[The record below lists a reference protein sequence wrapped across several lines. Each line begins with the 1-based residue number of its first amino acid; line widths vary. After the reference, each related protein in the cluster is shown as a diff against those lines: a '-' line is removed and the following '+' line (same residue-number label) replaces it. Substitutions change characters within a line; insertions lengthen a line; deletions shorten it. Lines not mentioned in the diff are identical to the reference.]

1 MNTNPGVP
9 LGSQKLQSGLEERV
23 AEKYLQQGFSVT
35 TNPPLSSLPFDLGGY
50 RPDLIAQKE
59 SDQNYI
65 IEIKN
70 SSRQISVDRF
80 RAIAENVQSHPGWRF
95 LLVTSDDDL
104 PIGSEGDLLRYD
116 ESLLRADQAEALIA
130 SGAAEAA
137 FLFLWSTLEGM
148 MRRRSIESAIP
159 IDRLMPLAMTSHLYS
174 QGELSRL
181 QFHRIKD
188 LISSRNRAAHGYH
201 DPHLEEGAR
210 ELLLLVRELAN
221 EWKQN

>member
-9 LGSQKLQSGLEERV
+9 LGSPKPQSGLEARV
-23 AEKYLQQGFSVT
+23 AEKYLQQGFSVI

-59 SDQNYI
+59 SGQNYI

-70 SSRQISVDRF
+70 ASRQISVDRF

-104 PIGSEGDLLRYD
+104 PIGSEGDLFRYD
-116 ESLLRADQAEALIA
+116 EALLRADQAEALIA

-148 MRRRSIESAIP
+148 MRRRSIESSIP

-201 DPHLEEGAR
+201 DPQLEEGAR

-221 EWKQN
+221 EWKED

>member
-1 MNTNPGVP
+1 MNTNFG
-9 LGSQKLQSGLEERV
+9 GSLNQQKFHGDLEERV
-23 AEKYLQQGFSVT
+23 AEKYQQQGFSVT
-35 TNPPLSSLPFDLGGY
+35 KNPACSGLPFDLGGY
-50 RPDLIAQKE
+50 RPDLIVQKDP
-59 SDQNYI
+59 DQNYI

-104 PIGSEGDLLRYD
+104 PIGCDRDLLHYD
-116 ESLLRADQAEALIA
+116 EALLRADQAEALIA

-201 DPHLEEGAR
+201 DPQLEEGANK
-210 ELLLLVRELAN
+210 LLALVRELAN
-221 EWKQN
+221 EWQQD

>member
-1 MNTNPGVP
+1 MNPDPSNARHQQRFH
-9 LGSQKLQSGLEERV
+9 SDLEARV
-23 AEKYLQQGFSVT
+23 AESNQQQGFTVIA
-35 TNPPLSSLPFDLGGY
+35 NPSLSRLPFDLEGY
-50 RPDLIAQKE
+50 TPDLIAQKE
-59 SDQNYI
+59 PDQNLI
-65 IEIKN
+65 IEIKR

-80 RAIAENVQSHPGWRF
+80 RSIAERVQSHPGWRF

-104 PIGSEGDLLRYD
+104 PIGSEGDLLRYA
-116 ESLLRADQAEALIA
+116 EALLRADQAEALIA

-201 DPHLEEGAR
+201 DPQLEEGAR
-210 ELLLLVRELAN
+210 ELLLLVRELAH
-221 EWKQN
+221 EWKQD

>member
-9 LGSQKLQSGLEERV
+9 LGSQNLQSGLEERV
-23 AEKYLQQGFSVT
+23 AEKYLQQGFSVI

>member
-9 LGSQKLQSGLEERV
+9 LRPQKLESDLEVRV
-23 AEKYLQQGFSVT
+23 AEKYLQQGFSVI
-35 TNPPLSSLPFDLGGY
+35 TNPPLKSLPFDLGGY
-50 RPDLIAQKE
+50 RPDLIAQKGP
-59 SDQNYI
+59 DQNYI
-65 IEIKN
+65 IEIK
-70 SSRQISVDRF
+70 SGSHQISVDHF
-80 RAIAENVQSHPGWRF
+80 RAISEIVQSQPGWRF

-104 PIGSEGDLLRYD
+104 PIGSERDLLQYD
-116 ESLLRADQAEALIA
+116 EALQRAEQAEALIA

-148 MRRRSIESAIP
+148 MRRRSIESSIP
-159 IDRLMPLAMTSHLYS
+159 IERLMQLAMTNHLYS
-174 QGELSRL
+174 QGELSRQ

-201 DPHLEEGAR
+201 DPQLEEGAR

-221 EWKQN
+221 EWKQD

>member
-23 AEKYLQQGFSVT
+23 AEKYLQQGFSVI

-137 FLFLWSTLEGM
+137 FLFLWNTLEGM

-201 DPHLEEGAR
+201 DPQLEEGAR

-221 EWKQN
+221 EWQQD

>member
-23 AEKYLQQGFSVT
+23 AEKYLQQGFSVI

-159 IDRLMPLAMTSHLYS
+159 IGRLMPLAMTSHLYS

-201 DPHLEEGAR
+201 DPQLEEGAR

-221 EWKQN
+221 EWKQD

>member
-1 MNTNPGVP
+1 MNTNFG
-9 LGSQKLQSGLEERV
+9 GSLNQQKFHGDLEERV
-23 AEKYLQQGFSVT
+23 AEKYQQQGFSVT
-35 TNPPLSSLPFDLGGY
+35 KNPACSGLPFDLGGY
-50 RPDLIAQKE
+50 RPDLIVQKDP
-59 SDQNYI
+59 DQNYI

-104 PIGSEGDLLRYD
+104 PIGCDRDLLHYD
-116 ESLLRADQAEALIA
+116 EALLRADQAEALIA

-201 DPHLEEGAR
+201 DPQLEDGANK
-210 ELLLLVRELAN
+210 LLALVRELAN
-221 EWKQN
+221 EWQQD

>member
-23 AEKYLQQGFSVT
+23 AEKYLQQGFSVI

-65 IEIKN
+65 IEIK
-70 SSRQISVDRF
+70 SASHRISVDRF

-201 DPHLEEGAR
+201 DPHLEEGANK
-210 ELLLLVRELAN
+210 LLALVRELAN
-221 EWKQN
+221 EWQQD